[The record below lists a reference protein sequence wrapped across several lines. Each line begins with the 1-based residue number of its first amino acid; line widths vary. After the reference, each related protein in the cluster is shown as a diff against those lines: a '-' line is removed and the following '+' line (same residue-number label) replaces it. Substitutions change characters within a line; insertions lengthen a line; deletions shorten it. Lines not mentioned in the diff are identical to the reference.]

1 MIRLISVVLVSVVS
15 LSFGEYKKSRLY
27 DYQTGSNLST
37 TTTGNNSRTYD
48 YSTGNSYSSRKSSTG
63 TISTYDYGSGTYS
76 TTRKTGS
83 GTTTYDYETGSYSN
97 TRKSGNNYYNNSGN
111 SNTRKRAVTG
121 SLLLDE

>member
-1 MIRLISVVLVSVVS
+1 MLRLISVVLVSVVS
-15 LSFGEYKKSRLY
+15 LSFGEYKKTRLY
-27 DYQTGSNLST
+27 DYSTGSNLST
-37 TTTGNNSRTYD
+37 TTTGNSSRTYD
-48 YSTGNSYSSRKSSTG
+48 YSTGNSYSSRKTG
-63 TISTYDYGSGTYS
+63 NSVSTYDYGSGTYS

-121 SLLLDE
+121 SLLLDEE

>member
-37 TTTGNNSRTYD
+37 TQTGNHSRTYD
-48 YSTGNSYSSRKSSTG
+48 YGTGNSYSSRKTG
-63 TISTYDYGSGTYS
+63 NSVSTYDYGSGTYS

-97 TRKSGNNYYNNSGN
+97 TRKSGNDYYNNSGN
-111 SNTRKRAVTG
+111 SNSRKRAVTG
-121 SLLLDE
+121 SLLLDEE